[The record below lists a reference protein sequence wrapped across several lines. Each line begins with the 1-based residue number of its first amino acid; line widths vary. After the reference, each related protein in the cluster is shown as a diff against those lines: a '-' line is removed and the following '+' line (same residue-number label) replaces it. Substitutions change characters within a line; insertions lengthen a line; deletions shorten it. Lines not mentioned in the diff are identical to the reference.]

1 VGNIPGGGQPWS
13 TLGGQANVNLRS
25 GRLEFEIRGLVLAGG
40 NSIGTPDAI
49 NQVKG
54 TIVCGPANPPTPPLF
69 LADTPLV
76 TLSTQGDA
84 EFEGNVGPFPTVCT
98 PTNLAFLVRIAAGR
112 WIANGAV
119 RSSP

>member
-1 VGNIPGGGQPWS
+1 LVGNIPGGGQPWS

-54 TIVCGPANPPTPPLF
+54 TIVCGPGSATQF
-69 LADTPLV
+69 VADTPLV
-76 TLSTQGDA
+76 SLSAQGNA
-84 EFEGNVGPFPTVCT
+84 EFEGNVGPFPTVCA